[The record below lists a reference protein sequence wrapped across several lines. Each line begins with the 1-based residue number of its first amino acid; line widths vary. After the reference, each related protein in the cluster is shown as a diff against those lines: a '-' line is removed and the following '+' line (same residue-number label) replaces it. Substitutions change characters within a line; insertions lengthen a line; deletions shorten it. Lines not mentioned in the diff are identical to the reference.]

1 MGRKWFF
8 ENLQSILLLVAIIF
22 LIKFKKNLNKK
33 KKLINIFIIFHII
46 GLIYYFGEEIS
57 WGQHFF
63 NWTSPDFFKVY
74 NNQNETNIH
83 NISNIFDQLP
93 RTLILLWCGLS
104 IPIILL
110 FNNFL
115 KIDKNILE
123 LICPNKNL
131 LYVSF
136 ILLIFVLPD
145 FFIDKLDL
153 HPGASGIINPF
164 INSAYFYDIIS
175 LNFIRL
181 SELHEL
187 IFSFYFFYYSFLS
200 LRNLDKNNDKLKY

>member
-123 LICPNKNL
+123 LICPNKN
-131 LYVSF
+131 
-136 ILLIFVLPD
+136 
-145 FFIDKLDL
+145 
-153 HPGASGIINPF
+153 
-164 INSAYFYDIIS
+164 
-175 LNFIRL
+175 
-181 SELHEL
+181 
-187 IFSFYFFYYSFLS
+187 
-200 LRNLDKNNDKLKY
+200 